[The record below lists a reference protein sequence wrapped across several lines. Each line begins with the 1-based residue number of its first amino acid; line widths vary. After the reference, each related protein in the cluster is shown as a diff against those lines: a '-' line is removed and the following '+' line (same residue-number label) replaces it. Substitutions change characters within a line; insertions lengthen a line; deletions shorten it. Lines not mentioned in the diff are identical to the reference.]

1 MQRFKIAVA
10 SLGIRFIARY
20 AMGQIPKV
28 ERVRE
33 IGCED
38 CGDARQFSST
48 WDVMV
53 TEAGDVLVV
62 DRDAPTLRLFD
73 KTGKPLWTHGRPGS
87 GPGEYRFAM
96 RAALGPD
103 GVVQVVDMRSR
114 RLTRLARDG
123 SVAQSLTIPFFPA
136 GIGVRRQTGEL
147 VFMTDDF
154 KGGGT
159 LQQWPQ
165 SAETPAKVATFATP
179 MPGEASA
186 ISPSVAVAPNGDIA
200 YLVTGDTYRI
210 ARLSAAGK
218 ALADVTRDIPRPK
231 RTPAELAEVEKRIG
245 SMGVAKAAAE
255 GKQSSGSKA
264 LMPSTAS
271 RYEFKSH
278 AATDGLR
285 YDDAGRLWVRTMRGV
300 GKSTVFDI
308 FSASGTYVGELTLPV
323 AVESYSLAGS
333 YLATATE
340 REDGIPVIVL
350 WAVR

>member
-1 MQRFKIAVA
+1 MFGSSFAGAQV
-10 SLGIRFIARY
+10 
-20 AMGQIPKV
+20 PKV
-28 ERVRE
+28 ERVIE

-38 CGDARQFSST
+38 CGDARQFAST

-53 TEAGDVLVV
+53 TEAGNVLVV

-73 KTGKPLWTHGRPGS
+73 KAGKSLWTRGRPGS

-96 RAALGPD
+96 RAALGRD

-114 RLTRLARDG
+114 RLTRLAPDG
-123 SVAQSLTIPFFPA
+123 TVSQSLTVPFFPA

-159 LQQWPQ
+159 LQRWPQ
-165 SAETPAKVATFATP
+165 SVDTPTKVATFATP
-179 MPGEASA
+179 TPGEATA

-200 YLVTGDTYRI
+200 YLVSGDTYRV
-210 ARLSAAGK
+210 ARISAAGT
-218 ALADVTRDIPRPK
+218 ALADITRDIPRPK
-231 RTPAELAEVEKRIG
+231 RTPQELAAVEKRIG
-245 SMGVAKAAAE
+245 SMGAAKAAAE
-255 GKQSSGSKA
+255 GKQSSAAKP

-271 RYEFKSH
+271 RFEFKSH

-285 YDDAGRLWVRTMRGV
+285 YDDAGRLWLRTNRGA
-300 GKSTVFDI
+300 GRTTVFDV
-308 FSASGTYVGELTLPV
+308 FSALGGYVGEVTVPI

-340 REDGIPVIVL
+340 RADGIPVVIL
-350 WAVR
+350 WTVR

>member
-1 MQRFKIAVA
+1 MRRISFAIAGWGLACTFGFAGAQV
-10 SLGIRFIARY
+10 
-20 AMGQIPKV
+20 PKV
-28 ERVRE
+28 ERVIE

-38 CGDARQFSST
+38 CGDARQFAST

-53 TEAGDVLVV
+53 TEVGDVLVV

-73 KTGKPLWTHGRPGS
+73 KTGKSLWTRGRPGS

-123 SVAQSLTIPFFPA
+123 SVAQSLTVPFFPA
-136 GIGVRRQTGEL
+136 GIGVRRQTGEV

-159 LQQWPQ
+159 LQRWPQ
-165 SAETPAKVATFATP
+165 SAEAPTKVATFATP
-179 MPGEASA
+179 VPGEATA
-186 ISPSVAVAPNGDIA
+186 ISPSVAVAPNGDVA
-200 YLVTGDTYRI
+200 YLASGDTYRVL
-210 ARLSAAGK
+210 RLSAAGK
-218 ALADVTRDIPRPK
+218 PLDDITRDIPRPK
-231 RTPAELAEVEKRIG
+231 RTPEELAEVEKRIG
-245 SMGVAKAAAE
+245 SMGAAKAAAE
-255 GKQSSGSKA
+255 GKQSSGSKP

-285 YDDAGRLWVRTMRGV
+285 YDDGGRLWVRTMRGT

-308 FSASGTYVGELTLPV
+308 FSALGAYVGEVTLPI
-323 AVESYSLAGS
+323 AVEAYSLGGS

-340 REDGIPVIVL
+340 RADGIPVVVL
-350 WAVR
+350 WVVR

>member
-1 MQRFKIAVA
+1 MRFAVA
-10 SLGIRFIARY
+10 TVWTVFTAAQLNA
-20 AMGQIPKV
+20 QLPKV
-28 ERVRE
+28 ERVIE

-53 TEAGDVLVV
+53 TDAGDVLVV

-73 KTGKPLWTHGRPGS
+73 KSGKSLWTRGRPGS

-96 RAALGPD
+96 RAALGAD
-103 GVVQVVDMRSR
+103 GGVQVVDMRAR

-123 SVAQSLTIPFFPA
+123 SVAQSLTVPFFPA

-159 LQQWPQ
+159 LQRWPQ
-165 SAETPAKVATFATP
+165 SADTPTKVMTFATP
-179 MPGEASA
+179 APGEASA
-186 ISPSVAVAPNGDIA
+186 ISPSVAIAPNGDIA
-200 YLVTGDTYRI
+200 YLVSGDTYRI
-210 ARLSAAGK
+210 ARISATGK
-218 ALADVTRDIPRPK
+218 QLADVTRDIPRPK
-231 RTPAELAEVEKRIG
+231 RTPEELAEVEKRIG

-255 GKQSSGSKA
+255 GKQSNGPKP
-264 LMPSTAS
+264 LMPAS

-285 YDDAGRLWVRTMRGV
+285 YDDAGRLWVRTLRGAA
-300 GKSTVFDI
+300 KTTVFDI
-308 FSASGTYVGELTLPV
+308 FAASGAYVGELTLPI
-323 AVESYSLAGS
+323 AAESFSLAGS

-340 REDGIPVIVL
+340 RADGIPLVVL
-350 WAVR
+350 WTVR

>member
-1 MQRFKIAVA
+1 
-10 SLGIRFIARY
+10 
-20 AMGQIPKV
+20 
-28 ERVRE
+28 
-33 IGCED
+33 
-38 CGDARQFSST
+38 
-48 WDVMV
+48 
-53 TEAGDVLVV
+53 
-62 DRDAPTLRLFD
+62 
-73 KTGKPLWTHGRPGS
+73 
-87 GPGEYRFAM
+87 
-96 RAALGPD
+96 
-103 GVVQVVDMRSR
+103 
-114 RLTRLARDG
+114 
-123 SVAQSLTIPFFPA
+123 
-136 GIGVRRQTGEL
+136 
-147 VFMTDDF
+147 MTDDF

-159 LQQWPQ
+159 LQRWPQ
-165 SAETPAKVATFATP
+165 AAETPAKVATFATP

-271 RYEFKSH
+271 RYEFKAH

-285 YDDAGRLWVRTMRGV
+285 YDDTGRLWVRTMRGV
-300 GKSTVFDI
+300 GQSTVFDI
-308 FSASGTYVGELTLPV
+308 FLASGTYVGELVLPI

-340 REDGIPVIVL
+340 REDGITVIVV